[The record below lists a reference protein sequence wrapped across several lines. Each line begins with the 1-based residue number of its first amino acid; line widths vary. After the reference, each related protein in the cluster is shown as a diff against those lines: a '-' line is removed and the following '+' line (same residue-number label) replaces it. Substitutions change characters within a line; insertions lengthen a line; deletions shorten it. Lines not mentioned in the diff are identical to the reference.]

1 MARHLFLVS
10 KGEHDNQAWDKTF
23 TVPTSSPTRTAWRRL
38 WSPCSNNASVSK
50 ILVVFLSA
58 VAAFEE
64 VVGEEFLAEVDVGHD
79 HASTAVPCEA
89 QGVHGVAFGV
99 LCLEEVEVDLPPEER
114 GAGIRGEWGFGSEEG
129 RTKSGVSL

>member
-1 MARHLFLVS
+1 VS

-23 TVPTSSPTRTAWRRL
+23 TSAHVFTYADSVASPVEPML
-38 WSPCSNNASVSK
+38 KQCQHQ